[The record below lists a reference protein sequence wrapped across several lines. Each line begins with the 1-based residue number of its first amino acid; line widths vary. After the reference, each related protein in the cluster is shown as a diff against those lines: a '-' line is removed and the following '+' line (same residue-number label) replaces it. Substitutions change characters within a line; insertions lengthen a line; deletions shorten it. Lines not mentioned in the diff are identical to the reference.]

1 MAAMITADRVAVG
14 AAFQS
19 DTSRTFEG
27 FGALTKA
34 DLQAA
39 VAAIDD
45 WVVANAS
52 AFNTAI
58 PATPRAAL
66 TSAQKARLLMY
77 VVRKRY
83 EVGA

>member
-19 DTSRTFEG
+19 DTSRAAEG
-27 FGALTKA
+27 FGAMTKV

-58 PATPRAAL
+58 PVAARNAL